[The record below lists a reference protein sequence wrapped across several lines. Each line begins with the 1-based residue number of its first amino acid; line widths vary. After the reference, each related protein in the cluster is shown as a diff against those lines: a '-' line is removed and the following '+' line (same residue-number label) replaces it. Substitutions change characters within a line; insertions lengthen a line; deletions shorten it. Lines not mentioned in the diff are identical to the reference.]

1 MNTLE
6 LKLKFHKLIDN
17 ITNENM
23 LNAFYE
29 IMSNAKEQSEGS
41 LWTKLS
47 AEEKHELLETE
58 KESHNVDNLISH
70 TEMKA
75 KHNKWL

>member
-41 LWTKLS
+41 LWAKLS

-58 KESHNVDNLISH
+58 KESHSVDNLISH

-75 KHNKWL
+75 KHKKWL

>member
-6 LKLKFHKLIDN
+6 LRLNFHKLIDN

-29 IMSNAKEQSEGS
+29 MMSNAKEQAEGS
-41 LWTKLS
+41 LWAKLTT
-47 AEEKHELLETE
+47 EEKQELLETE
-58 KESHNVDNLISH
+58 NESQNADNLISH
-70 TEMKA
+70 NEMKA
-75 KHNKWL
+75 KHSKWL